1 MTGIMF
7 IINTDPLMSGNC
19 FHLLL
24 IELHSSFSIL
34 DLQSHLQYIYSQI
47 FIEMILHNPLHAY
60 DPDAPITNTLFISR
74 LEEYLKTIP
83 NAK

>member
-1 MTGIMF
+1 MVCVYRVVSYLVNVF
-7 IINTDPLMSGNC
+7 IVVC
-19 FHLLL
+19 V
-24 IELHSSFSIL
+24 

-47 FIEMILHNPLHAY
+47 FIETILHNPLHAY
-60 DPDAPITNTLFISR
+60 DPDAPITNTLFIGR